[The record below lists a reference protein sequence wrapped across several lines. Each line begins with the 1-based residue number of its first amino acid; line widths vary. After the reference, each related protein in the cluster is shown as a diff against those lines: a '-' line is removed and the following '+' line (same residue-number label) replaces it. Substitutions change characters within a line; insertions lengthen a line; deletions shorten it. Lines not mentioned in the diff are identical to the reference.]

1 MELCYA
7 FRQALGNDALGLVDV
22 LASGGV
28 ERALRRAL
36 LATAALGWQRL
47 GRCRRSSL
55 ALARLGASHCRENR
69 AKIPVSILLESS
81 LNRDLGE
88 RKPSP
93 ARLLHVMSNDGT
105 KWNLREYSVRDR
117 IRYHE
122 MESK

>member
-22 LASGGV
+22 LASGGG

-47 GRCRRSSL
+47 GRCRRRSL
-55 ALARLGASHCRENR
+55 ALARLAASHCREDR

-81 LNRDLGE
+81 NRDLGE
-88 RKPSP
+88 REPSP
-93 ARLLHVMSNDGT
+93 ATATTRNDGT
-105 KWNLREYSVRDR
+105 KWNLSDYSV
-117 IRYHE
+117 
-122 MESK
+122 

>member
-47 GRCRRSSL
+47 DGRCRRSSL

-93 ARLLHVMSNDGT
+93 ATATTRNDGT
-105 KWNLREYSVRDR
+105 KWNLSDYSV
-117 IRYHE
+117 
-122 MESK
+122 